1 MKLCLVSLP
10 VLFAGVFVQQV
21 ASADEVSSADGR
33 EVATFTAHA
42 PRAPRPVPV
51 VVAHVS
57 VCDGAMLACSAPI
70 ALRTAPSVK
79 VVR

>member
-21 ASADEVSSADGR
+21 ASADEVSADGR
-33 EVATFTAHA
+33 EVATFTSRA

-51 VVAHVS
+51 VAAHVS